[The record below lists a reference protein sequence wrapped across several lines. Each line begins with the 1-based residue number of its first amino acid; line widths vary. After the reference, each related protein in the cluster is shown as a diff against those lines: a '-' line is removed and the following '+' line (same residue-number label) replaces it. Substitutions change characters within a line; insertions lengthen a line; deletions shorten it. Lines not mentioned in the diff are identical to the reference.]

1 VSASGVSGAEPDVRI
16 HDDGRFGAADLREL
30 ANVVRAAKECLAR
43 ARSSTA
49 KLAQSAAELAKTLD
63 LVDATGAQLASANR
77 ELQSELSSMHTGLM
91 HTGLE
96 ARRAALSGA
105 RRALF
110 EKVFKII
117 QTQLVPEGKFKTTSP
132 RGRLEA
138 DARESATGDPTIPLN

>member
-77 ELQSELSSMHTGLM
+77 ELQSELSSMHM

-138 DARESATGDPTIPLN
+138 DARGSATGDPTIPLN